1 MKSAGCPLVTI
12 SWREPNKQ
20 RQNEVGGEG
29 GREGGRGEGRKY
41 RWLYETSA
49 LSTHCYPSIGGGG
62 TVIIAEE
69 NQDPIDCGRNSTLAF
84 INSSDL
90 YVSDGN
96 QKQRRRMRK
105 NAAQL

>member
-29 GREGGRGEGRKY
+29 GREGVGRGGNIDGCMKRPHFQPIVIHQ
-41 RWLYETSA
+41 L
-49 LSTHCYPSIGGGG
+49 GGG